1 MGTYRPE
8 AFIFQCDGLRKN
20 AAAATDL
27 AETQP
32 RAATLCPRSG
42 VAAER
47 NYPTSEVRGSGWEE
61 VPHIQGVVAAWAQE
75 GLEALPHIE
84 GQEGRR

>member
-42 VAAER
+42 AAAQMS
-47 NYPTSEVRGSGWEE
+47 NPTSEEWWLHGYRRAERSSSKFKVRRGGCEE
-61 VPHIQGVVAAWAQE
+61 IPLIQGKEQ
-75 GLEALPHIE
+75 
-84 GQEGRR
+84 